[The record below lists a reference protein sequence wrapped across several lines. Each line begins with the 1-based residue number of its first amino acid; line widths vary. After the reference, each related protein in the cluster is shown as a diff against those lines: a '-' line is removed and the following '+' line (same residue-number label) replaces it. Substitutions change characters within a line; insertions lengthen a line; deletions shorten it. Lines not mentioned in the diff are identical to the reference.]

1 MKIKSILGH
10 LYVQVLIGVGLGILV
25 GALWPDLGSSLKPL
39 GDGFVKLVKFMIAPI
54 VFCTI
59 VSGITSLTDT
69 KKIGP
74 TLLRSLGLF
83 YALTGVALAL
93 GLAAVMLFQPGA
105 GMHINPAHLDTSVA
119 SKYTTQ
125 LPSSNPV
132 DFFLNLI
139 PTTFVGAF
147 ADGDVLPVLLIAMLC
162 GFAFTK
168 LGVPGQLALHVVNSF
183 NKLLFVVFGYLMKVA
198 PIGAFGAM
206 AFTVGKYGAH
216 SIGNLGMLILAFY
229 TACIIFVVV
238 ALGILAKLTG
248 FSLWRIL
255 RYFRDEFLIVL
266 ATSSSEPV
274 LPRLLSKLERIGC
287 DRGVVG
293 LVVPTGYSFNLT
305 GTAVYLTLSSMFIA
319 QACDIHLSWDQILL
333 MLGMMLLTSKGAAGV
348 TGSGFVALVAT
359 LTIMPTLPV
368 AGVAL
373 IVGIDRFMSE
383 ARALTS
389 TVANIVSCVAI
400 AKWQHAL
407 DTEKLQSELKSG
419 FVPTEAENLQ
429 LTEPALAY
437 AAKEPFEIRN

>member
-1 MKIKSILGH
+1 MKIRSILGH
-10 LYVQVLIGVGLGILV
+10 LYVQVLVGVVLGILV

-69 KKIGP
+69 KKVGP

-83 YALTGVALAL
+83 YVLTGVALAI
-93 GLAAVMLFQPGA
+93 GLAAVTLFQPGA
-105 GMHINPAHLDTSVA
+105 GMHIDPAHLDSSVA
-119 SKYTTQ
+119 SKYTSQ

-132 DFFLNLI
+132 DFLLNII

-147 ADGDVLPVLLIAMLC
+147 ADGEVLPVLVIALLC
-162 GFAFTK
+162 GFAFSK
-168 LGVPGQLALHVVNSF
+168 LGAPGQLALNVVNSF

-206 AFTVGKYGAH
+206 AFTVGKYGTH

-229 TACIIFVVV
+229 AACIVFVVL

-274 LPRLLSKLERIGC
+274 LPRLLFKLERIGC
-287 DRGVVG
+287 NRGVVG

-305 GTAVYLTLSSMFIA
+305 GTAVYLSLASMFIA
-319 QACDIHLSWDQILL
+319 QACDIQLSWDQILL
-333 MLGMMLLTSKGAAGV
+333 MLGVMLLTSKGAAGV

-359 LTIMPTLPV
+359 LTVMPTLPV

-389 TVANIVSCVAI
+389 TVANIVSCVAV
-400 AKWQHAL
+400 AKWQRAL
-407 DTEKLQSELKSG
+407 DTEKLQSELMTG
-419 FVPTEAENLQ
+419 FVPTDEERLQ
-429 LTEPALAY
+429 LTEPALAH
-437 AAKEPFEIRN
+437 

>member
-10 LYVQVLIGVGLGILV
+10 LYVQVLIGVALGVVV
-25 GALWPDLGSSLKPL
+25 GAFWPDLGASLKPI

-59 VSGITSLTDT
+59 VGGITSLRDT
-69 KKIGP
+69 KKVGP
-74 TLLRSLGLF
+74 TLVRSLGLF
-83 YALTGVALAL
+83 YALTALALAL
-93 GLAAVMLFQPGA
+93 GLAAVTLFQPGA
-105 GMHINPAHLDTSVA
+105 GMHIDPTHLDSSVA
-119 SKYTTQ
+119 QKYTTQ

-132 DFFLNLI
+132 DFMLSII

-147 ADGDVLPVLLIAMLC
+147 ADGEVLPVLVIALLC
-162 GFAFTK
+162 GFAFSR
-168 LGVPGQLALHVVNSF
+168 LGEPGKMALNVVNSF
-183 NKLLFVVFGYLMKVA
+183 NKLLFIMFGYIMKVA
-198 PIGAFGAM
+198 PLGAFGAM

-216 SIGNLGMLILAFY
+216 SIGNLGMLILSFY
-229 TACIIFVVV
+229 AACIVFVVV
-238 ALGILAKLTG
+238 GLGVLAKMTG
-248 FSLWRIL
+248 FSLWQIL
-255 RYFRDEFLIVL
+255 RYFKDEFLIVL

-287 DRGVVG
+287 DRSVVG

-305 GTAVYLTLSSMFIA
+305 GTAIYLTLASMFIA
-319 QACDIHLSWDQILL
+319 QACDIHLNWGQILL

-359 LTIMPTLPV
+359 LTVMPTLPV

-389 TVANIVSCVAI
+389 TVCNIVSCVAI
-400 AKWQHAL
+400 AKWQGEL
-407 DTEKLQSELKSG
+407 DMAKLRSELQAG
-419 FVPTEAENLQ
+419 FVPTEAEKVQ
-429 LTEPALAY
+429 LAEPALAH
-437 AAKEPFEIRN
+437 

>member
-10 LYVQVLIGVGLGILV
+10 LYVQVLIGVALGILV
-25 GALWPDLGSSLKPL
+25 GALWPDLGSSLKPI

-59 VSGITSLTDT
+59 VGGITSLTDT
-69 KKIGP
+69 KKVGP
-74 TLLRSLGLF
+74 TLIRSLGLF
-83 YALTGVALAL
+83 YALTALALAL

-105 GMHINPAHLDTSVA
+105 GMHIDPAHLDTSVA
-119 SKYTTQ
+119 AKYTSQ

-132 DFFLNLI
+132 DFFLSII

-147 ADGDVLPVLLIAMLC
+147 ADGEVLPVLVIALLC
-162 GFAFTK
+162 GFGFSK
-168 LGVPGQLALHVVNSF
+168 LGAPGQQALNVVNSF
-183 NKLLFVVFGYLMKVA
+183 NKLLFVIFGYIMKVA
-198 PIGAFGAM
+198 PLGAFGAM
-206 AFTVGKYGAH
+206 AFTVGKYGTH

-229 TACIIFVVV
+229 AACIVFVAVG
-238 ALGILAKLTG
+238 LGILAKLTG
-248 FSLWRIL
+248 FSLWQIL
-255 RYFRDEFLIVL
+255 RYFKDEFLIVL

-274 LPRLLSKLERIGC
+274 LPRLLTKLERIGC
-287 DRGVVG
+287 DRSVVG

-305 GTAVYLTLSSMFIA
+305 GTAIYLTLASMFIA
-319 QACDIHLSWDQILL
+319 QACDINLSWDQILL

-359 LTIMPTLPV
+359 LTVMPTLPV

-389 TVANIVSCVAI
+389 TVCNIVSCVAV
-400 AKWQHAL
+400 AKWQGAL
-407 DTEKLQSELKSG
+407 NIEKLRAELQAG
-419 FVPTEAENLQ
+419 YVPTETDKVQ
-429 LTEPALAY
+429 LTDPVMAQ
-437 AAKEPFEIRN
+437 

>member
-10 LYVQVLIGVGLGILV
+10 LYVQVLIGVALGVVV
-25 GALWPDLGSSLKPL
+25 GAFWPDLGASLKPI

-59 VSGITSLTDT
+59 VGGITSLRDT
-69 KKIGP
+69 KKVGP
-74 TLLRSLGLF
+74 TLVRSLGLF
-83 YALTGVALAL
+83 YALTALALAL
-93 GLAAVMLFQPGA
+93 GLAAVTLFQPGA
-105 GMHINPAHLDTSVA
+105 GPHIDPTHLDSSVA
-119 SKYTTQ
+119 QKYTTQ

-132 DFFLNLI
+132 DFILSII

-147 ADGDVLPVLLIAMLC
+147 ADGEVLPVLVIALLC
-162 GFAFTK
+162 GFAFSR
-168 LGVPGQLALHVVNSF
+168 LGEPGKMALNVVNSF
-183 NKLLFVVFGYLMKVA
+183 NKLLFIMFGYIMKVA
-198 PIGAFGAM
+198 PLGAFGAM

-216 SIGNLGMLILAFY
+216 SIGNLGMLILSFY
-229 TACIIFVVV
+229 AACIVFVVV
-238 ALGILAKLTG
+238 GLGVLAKMTG
-248 FSLWRIL
+248 FSLWQIL
-255 RYFRDEFLIVL
+255 RYFKDEFLIVL

-287 DRGVVG
+287 DRSVVG

-305 GTAVYLTLSSMFIA
+305 GTAIYLTLASMFIA
-319 QACDIHLSWDQILL
+319 QACDIHLNWGQILL

-359 LTIMPTLPV
+359 LTVMPTLPV

-389 TVANIVSCVAI
+389 TVCNIVSCVAI
-400 AKWQHAL
+400 AKWQGEL
-407 DTEKLQSELKSG
+407 DMAKLRSELQAG
-419 FVPTEAENLQ
+419 FVPTEAEKVQ
-429 LTEPALAY
+429 LAEPALAH
-437 AAKEPFEIRN
+437 

>member
-1 MKIKSILGH
+1 MKIKSVLGH

-25 GALWPDLGSSLKPL
+25 GAFWPDLGSSLQPL
-39 GDGFVKLVKFMIAPI
+39 GDGFVKLVKFLIAPI

-69 KKIGP
+69 KKVGP

-83 YALTGVALAL
+83 YTLTALALAL
-93 GLAAVMLFQPGA
+93 GLGAVLLFQPGA
-105 GMHINPAHLDTSVA
+105 GMHIDPVHLNGSVA
-119 SKYTTQ
+119 SKYTSQ
-125 LPSSNPV
+125 LPSSNPA
-132 DFFLNLI
+132 DFLLNII
-139 PTTFVGAF
+139 PTTLVGAF
-147 ADGDVLPVLLIAMLC
+147 ANGEVLPVLLVALLC

-168 LGVPGQLALHVVNSF
+168 LGAPGKIALDVVNSF
-183 NKLLFVVFGYLMKVA
+183 NRLLFVVFGYVMKVA

-229 TACIIFVVV
+229 AACIVFVVV
-238 ALGILAKLTG
+238 GLGILAKITG

-255 RYFRDEFLIVL
+255 RYFKDEILIVL

-305 GTAVYLTLSSMFIA
+305 GTAVYLTLASMFIA

-359 LTIMPTLPV
+359 LTVMPTLPV

-389 TVANIVSCVAI
+389 TVCNIVSCVAV
-400 AKWQHAL
+400 AKWQGAL
-407 DTEKLQSELKSG
+407 DTETLHAELKAG
-419 FVPTEAENLQ
+419 FIPTDAEKIQ
-429 LTEPALAY
+429 LPEPALAH
-437 AAKEPFEIRN
+437 